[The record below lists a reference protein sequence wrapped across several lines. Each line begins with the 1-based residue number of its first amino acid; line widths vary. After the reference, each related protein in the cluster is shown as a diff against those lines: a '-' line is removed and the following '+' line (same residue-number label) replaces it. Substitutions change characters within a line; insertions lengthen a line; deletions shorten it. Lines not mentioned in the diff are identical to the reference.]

1 MAAAIHI
8 LGIRHHGPGSARSLR
23 QTLKELQPDILLVE
37 GPPDAEAVLEAL
49 GHPDLSP
56 PVALLIYSPDQPQSA
71 VYYPFSVFSPELQAI
86 QYGLEQQIPVRM
98 MDLPQTHQLGLQQL
112 EKEKAERLA
121 QAPPEATETL
131 TPEETP
137 TAISSPTNPSIS
149 KPKDLGTASVEPQSL
164 GPTNLESER
173 SDTEG
178 HEAEHPLEQITP
190 EVLRIRRDPLTWLA
204 QAAGYSD
211 SERWW
216 EQLVE
221 QRQSHGDIF
230 AAILEAMQALREEYE
245 QVFPLNPE
253 HPHDHREALR
263 EAFMRRTIRK
273 AKKEGFQKIAV
284 VCGAWHGPALVDT
297 KHSVKD
303 DNALLKG
310 LPKCKVKSTWIPW
323 TYERLTWRSG
333 YGAGIESP
341 GWYHHLWSYPTNPA
355 THWLTRVARL
365 LRQQDIDAS
374 SASVIEAV
382 RLSEALAAI
391 RNRPTPGLDDLNEAT
406 QTVLCFGDDLPM
418 KLIHERLIVSDR
430 IGQVPEDT
438 PLVPLQLD
446 LQRLRK
452 TLRLKLD
459 VVVKELELDL
469 RKENDLLRSQLF
481 HRLNLLGIPW
491 GKTTYSR
498 SKGTF
503 KEAWSIRWEP
513 EYELALIEAGQ
524 WGNTIEAAAIAY
536 ACHQSEAA
544 PNLPALTALLDQ
556 VLLAGLPAAIAS
568 LMTRLQAEAAVASD
582 IAHLM
587 SALPPLANNMRYLD
601 LRQTD
606 TKSVAQVVDGLI
618 VRICIGLPGACSS
631 LDDDA
636 AIAMEE
642 QVNTTHSAVK
652 LLQNDAYLK
661 DWQGTLT
668 QLADQQQLHGLL
680 AGRCCR
686 LLLDDGCLD
695 SEEAAQRLHLA
706 LSTANEP
713 AQAANWIAGF
723 LQGSGLLLIH
733 DETIWPV
740 LDQWVTNLSENT
752 FTCLL
757 PLLRRTFSE
766 FSPAERRQMG
776 TRVKRGNSQIAV
788 TSTSQALDLER
799 AQSALPL
806 IAQLL
811 GLQP

>member
-1 MAAAIHI
+1 MAELHI
-8 LGIRHHGPGSARSLR
+8 LGIRHHGPGSARSLQ

-37 GPPDAEAVLEAL
+37 GPPDAENVLAVL
-49 GHPDLSP
+49 GHPDLKP
-56 PVALLIYSPDQPQSA
+56 PVALLIYAPDQPQSA

-86 QYGLEQQIPVRM
+86 QYGLQQQIPVWM

-112 EKEKAERLA
+112 EQQKAPSSDHQPPASASLRSESLEPESPESETS
-121 QAPPEATETL
+121 APETSPEQ
-131 TPEETP
+131 
-137 TAISSPTNPSIS
+137 
-149 KPKDLGTASVEPQSL
+149 TASE
-164 GPTNLESER
+164 
-173 SDTEG
+173 
-178 HEAEHPLEQITP
+178 IFK
-190 EVLRIRRDPLTWLA
+190 IRRDPLTWLA

-221 QRQSHGDIF
+221 QRQSHSDIF
-230 AAILEAMQALREEYE
+230 TAILEAMQALREEYE
-245 QVFPLNPE
+245 QVFPLRPD
-253 HPHDHREALR
+253 HPHDQREKLR

-284 VCGAWHGPALVDT
+284 VCGAWHGPALVDA
-297 KHSVKD
+297 KQSVKD

-310 LPKCKVKSTWIPW
+310 LPKCKVESTWIPW

-341 GWYHHLWSYPTNPA
+341 GWYHHLWSHPQNPA
-355 THWLTRVARL
+355 VHWLTRVARL
-365 LRQQDIDAS
+365 LRQQEIDAS

-382 RLSEALAAI
+382 RLAEALAAM
-391 RNRPTPGLDDLNEAT
+391 RDRPTPDLDDLNEAT

-418 KLIHERLIVSDR
+418 QLIHERLIVSDR
-430 IGQVPEDT
+430 LGQVPADT

-446 LQRLRK
+446 LQHLRK
-452 TLRLKLD
+452 KLRLQLD
-459 VVVKELELDL
+459 VVAKELELDL
-469 RKENDLLRSQLF
+469 RKPNDLLRSQLF
-481 HRLNLLGIPW
+481 HRLKLLGIPW
-491 GKTTYSR
+491 GKITYSR

-503 KEAWSIRWEP
+503 KEAWRIQWEP
-513 EYELALIEAGQ
+513 EYELSLIAAGQ
-524 WGNTIEAAAIAY
+524 WGNTIEVAAIAY

-544 PNLPALTALLDQ
+544 TNLLVLTELLDQ
-556 VLLAGLPAAIAS
+556 VLLADLPAAIS
-568 LMTRLQAEAAVASD
+568 TLMTRLQAEAAVASD

-587 SALPPLANNMRYLD
+587 LALPPLANILRYRD
-601 LRQTD
+601 VRQT
-606 TKSVAQVVDGLI
+606 SSAGVAQVVEGLI
-618 VRICIGLPGACSS
+618 IRICIGLPVACAS

-636 AIAMEE
+636 ATAMEE
-642 QVNTTHSAVK
+642 HLNKTHSAVR
-652 LLQNDAYLK
+652 LLQNEAYLK

-686 LLLDDGCLD
+686 LLLNDGCLD
-695 SEEAAQRLHLA
+695 SEEAARRLHLA

-740 LDQWVTNLSENT
+740 LDQWVTKLSADAY
-752 FTCLL
+752 TCLL

-766 FSPAERRQMG
+766 FSVAERRQMG
-776 TRVKRGNSQIAV
+776 ERVKQGNSVPAV
-788 TSTSQALDLER
+788 AKSSQDLDLNR
-799 AQSALPL
+799 ARTALPL

-811 GLQP
+811 GL

>member
-1 MAAAIHI
+1 MAAALHI

-23 QTLKELQPDILLVE
+23 QTLTKLQPDILLVE
-37 GPPDAEAVLEAL
+37 GPPDAEDVIEAL
-49 GHPDLSP
+49 GHPDLTP
-56 PVALLIYSPDQPQSA
+56 PVALLIYAPDQPQSA

-86 QYGLEQQIPVRM
+86 QYGLEQQIPIRM
-98 MDLPQTHQLGLQQL
+98 MDLPQMQQLGLLQL
-112 EKEKAERLA
+112 EKDEAENLA
-121 QAPPEATETL
+121 EVPPAVAETL
-131 TPEETP
+131 SPEETSA
-137 TAISSPTNPSIS
+137 TAATPPETSI
-149 KPKDLGTASVEPQSL
+149 PEPEEVDTVGAGSQ
-164 GPTNLESER
+164 GYESEELEADNAG
-173 SDTEG
+173 SNS
-178 HEAEHPLEQITP
+178 HEAENSVEQITP
-190 EVLRIRRDPLTWLA
+190 EVLRIRRDPLSWLA

-221 QRQSHGDIF
+221 QRQSHSDIF

-245 QVFPLNPE
+245 QVFPLNLE
-253 HPHDHREALR
+253 HPHDLREARR

-273 AKKEGFQKIAV
+273 AKKEGYQKIAV
-284 VCGAWHGPALVDT
+284 VCGAWHSPALAEA

-341 GWYHHLWSYPTNPA
+341 GWYHHLWSHPKDPA
-355 THWLTRVARL
+355 IHWLTRVARL
-365 LRQQDIDAS
+365 LRQQDVDAS
-374 SASVIEAV
+374 SASVIETV
-382 RLSEALAAI
+382 RLAEALAAL
-391 RNRPTPGLDDLNEAT
+391 RDRPSPGLEDLNEAT

-418 KLIHERLIVSDR
+418 KLIHEQLIISDR
-430 IGQVPEDT
+430 IGQVPDDT

-459 VVVKELELDL
+459 VVAKELALDL

-503 KEAWSIRWEP
+503 KETWRLRWEP
-513 EYELALIEAGQ
+513 EYELSLIEAGQ

-536 ACHQSEAA
+536 AGHQAETA

-556 VLLAGLPAAIAS
+556 VLLADLPTAITG

-587 SALPPLANNMRYLD
+587 SALPSLANILRYRD
-601 LRQTD
+601 VRQTD
-606 TKSVAQVVDGLI
+606 TKGVAQVVEGLI

-636 AIAMEE
+636 ATAMEE
-642 QVNTTHSAVK
+642 QINKTHSAVK

-661 DWQGTLT
+661 DWQKTLF

-686 LLLDDGCLD
+686 LLLDDSCLD
-695 SEEAAQRLHLA
+695 SEEAARRLHLA

-713 AQAANWIAGF
+713 TQAANWIAGF

-733 DETIWPV
+733 DQTIWPV
-740 LDQWVTNLSENT
+740 LDQWITELASET
-752 FTCLL
+752 FTVLL

-766 FSPAERRQMG
+766 FSAPERRQMG
-776 TRVKRGNSQIAV
+776 ERVTKGKTVSSVDRSGE
-788 TSTSQALDLER
+788 LDCER
-799 AQSALPL
+799 ANTALPL

-811 GLQP
+811 GVEMN